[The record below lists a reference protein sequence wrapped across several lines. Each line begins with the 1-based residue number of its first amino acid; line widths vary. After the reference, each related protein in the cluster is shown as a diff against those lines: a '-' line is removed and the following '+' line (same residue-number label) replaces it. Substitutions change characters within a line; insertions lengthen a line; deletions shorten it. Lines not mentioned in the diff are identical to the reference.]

1 MSRFHKVLLAWLT
14 CCVFGWIVLSPTAV
28 GQDNNSPDQSAQ
40 IVRCVEASIA
50 SSSETVAPSAIIVI
64 PPGEC
69 HTFKPRLY
77 YVRSANDLQ
86 EIRSQSDVP
95 DIGDKRILLLI
106 HGWKRGKDKVRCQYD
121 PLFLACTVS
130 PDAPK
135 EHIIETWGNFIKFFY
150 SDAAKTLRNHFALFA
165 VRYNSNNH
173 PYKGGRSSLDLDTT
187 YGEKPSGGQ
196 LAELLDYLGNRE
208 LVIVAYSMGGLVAR
222 SYMAEYGGAGRTL
235 GLITL
240 GTPHHGSVFAGP
252 RRVLPPDCGII
263 AFFLTNTPGAKDLA
277 WDNDPRLR
285 EFDGHENDDLLILN
299 SKAANNGTDSK
310 TIAYSGV
317 IRNERRKEKL
327 LRRVFSCHVAAG
339 FPLNDGPVSLESSEN
354 RLATLRERRLFD
366 DYDHYQLVKGKDKH
380 LCPDGVTA
388 RSKAPCLFVSIRD
401 DLCAL
406 IDMPTPCVNRPPIAN
421 AGPDQTVQVGSPVR
435 LDGSGSTDPD
445 GDPIKS
451 YRWNILPRE
460 NSAQC
465 VFKSSRNIAQPTI
478 QPRREGR
485 CTIELVVSDG
495 KLNSAPDQVTITA
508 KTDVIPPAL
517 IQDFLA
523 SDNEDGRSTLT
534 WTNPSDRDLAEVI
547 VRRKTGNYP
556 TSHNDGDLVYQNTN
570 PTPGA
575 AVTHTD
581 TGLTNGTTYYY
592 AVFSRDR
599 AGNWND
605 QVVEGKNADTG
616 RPGVLVSGL
625 FAGTVETDGTGRVY
639 LYRGGSQWE
648 VISGDLG
655 SGVLS
660 LVKYNNTLYAGTYT
674 GSLYRYENGTW
685 VLMCN
690 PDLVY
695 DEILVLVVY
704 MGNLYIG
711 TFNGRLY
718 RFEGPG
724 SCTLIFDL
732 DYGGFQSAYVEGG
745 YLFLGSIGGSIYRFD
760 GSTLEHIV
768 DLGEAHVHDLVSYQ
782 GKLYAAVC
790 GNTGTGLYESVDGIN
805 WVRVFTD
812 CFRELEVFQ
821 GLLMMGEH
829 LGEGEWALYWFNGT
843 DRGAIWAGSGALSSM
858 IAQGNE
864 RLYIGTVETG
874 RGGRVYAYDGNTVTP
889 ISEYL
894 GGVYVLYFAP
904 EGSGVSVNAVKVK
917 PQSLRAFAFQRG
929 QLIEFRVEGWD
940 IGWMRVSVFDLSGK
954 LVFHTDW
961 VQNGFT
967 WNLLDNRGQPLANGV
982 YLYVVRVRGFD
993 GREYVSEVRKLLIV
1007 R

>member
-1 MSRFHKVLLAWLT
+1 VRFVNSAFRIILIIA
-14 CCVFGWIVLSPTAV
+14 CVFLILANWHILAAAAHAGCPQAPQSLRPSNPSFSKSEIKKIKNYIRQVYGMVRVTDDVLDVALGESYEGAPLLWWIGLF
-28 GQDNNSPDQSAQ
+28 
-40 IVRCVEASIA
+40 VEADRVYELLNQGKEAEAFYHAYKFVGKFAFVKGLTLIGLRSVAIIA
-50 SSSETVAPSAIIVI
+50 SVAALPIEWAIETFIQRVNKIALRNQFVLYMEARRLGYSHDFILAGNDIIEPHIILFSDPGRWLYVVETKRI
-64 PPGEC
+64 PP
-69 HTFKPRLY
+69 
-77 YVRSANDLQ
+77 
-86 EIRSQSDVP
+86 
-95 DIGDKRILLLI
+95 
-106 HGWKRGKDKVRCQYD
+106 
-121 PLFLACTVS
+121 
-130 PDAPK
+130 
-135 EHIIETWGNFIKFFY
+135 
-150 SDAAKTLRNHFALFA
+150 
-165 VRYNSNNH
+165 
-173 PYKGGRSSLDLDTT
+173 
-187 YGEKPSGGQ
+187 YGP
-196 LAELLDYLGNRE
+196 ARVLGNRRE
-208 LVIVAYSMGGLVAR
+208 EVYA
-222 SYMAEYGGAGRTL
+222 MACAL
-235 GLITL
+235 W
-240 GTPHHGSVFAGP
+240 
-252 RRVLPPDCGII
+252 
-263 AFFLTNTPGAKDLA
+263 DL
-277 WDNDPRLR
+277 
-285 EFDGHENDDLLILN
+285 
-299 SKAANNGTDSK
+299 
-310 TIAYSGV
+310 
-317 IRNERRKEKL
+317 KL
-327 LRRVFSCHVAAG
+327 HK
-339 FPLNDGPVSLESSEN
+339 
-354 RLATLRERRLFD
+354 D
-366 DYDHYQLVKGKDKH
+366 DYISDKEVVKE
-380 LCPDGVTA
+380 
-388 RSKAPCLFVSIRD
+388 
-401 DLCAL
+401 AL
-406 IDMPTPCVNRPPIAN
+406 QRAIQGIPVNRPPIAN
-421 AGPDQTVQVGSPVR
+421 AGPDQTVQVGSTVQ
-435 LDGSGSTDPD
+435 LDGRGSTDPD

-495 KLNSAPDQVTITA
+495 KLNSDPDQVTITA

-523 SDNEDGRSTLT
+523 SDNEDSRSTLT
-534 WTNPSDRDLAEVI
+534 WTNPSDSDLAEVI
-547 VRRKTGNYP
+547 VRRKTSRYP
-556 TSHNDGDLVYQNTN
+556 ISHNDGDLVYQNTN

-655 SGVLS
+655 RGVMS

-690 PDLVY
+690 PDLVS
-695 DEILVLVVY
+695 DAILVLVVY
-704 MGNLYIG
+704 RGNLYIG

-768 DLGEAHVHDLVSYQ
+768 DLGEAHVYDLVSYQ

-790 GNTGTGLYESVDGIN
+790 GNTGNGLYESVDGIN

-829 LGEGEWALYWFNGT
+829 LGGGEWALYWFNGT
-843 DRGAIWAGSGALSSM
+843 DRGSIWAGSGALSSM

-967 WNLLDNRGQPLANGV
+967 WNLLDNRGQPIANGV

-993 GREYVSEVRKLLIV
+993 GQEHASAVRKLVIV

>member
-1 MSRFHKVLLAWLT
+1 VRFVNSAFRIILIIA
-14 CCVFGWIVLSPTAV
+14 CVFLILANWHILAAAAHAGCPQAPQSLRPSNPSFSKSEIKKIKNYIRQVYGMVRVTDDVLDVALGESYEGAPLLWWIGLF
-28 GQDNNSPDQSAQ
+28 
-40 IVRCVEASIA
+40 VEADRVYELLNQGKEAEAFYHAYKFVGKFAFVKGLTLIGLRSVAIIA
-50 SSSETVAPSAIIVI
+50 SVAALPIEWAIETFIQRVNKIALRNQFVLYMEARRLGYSHDFILAGNDIIEPHIILFSDPGRWLYVVETKRI
-64 PPGEC
+64 PP
-69 HTFKPRLY
+69 
-77 YVRSANDLQ
+77 
-86 EIRSQSDVP
+86 
-95 DIGDKRILLLI
+95 
-106 HGWKRGKDKVRCQYD
+106 
-121 PLFLACTVS
+121 
-130 PDAPK
+130 
-135 EHIIETWGNFIKFFY
+135 
-150 SDAAKTLRNHFALFA
+150 
-165 VRYNSNNH
+165 
-173 PYKGGRSSLDLDTT
+173 
-187 YGEKPSGGQ
+187 YGP
-196 LAELLDYLGNRE
+196 ARVLGNRRE
-208 LVIVAYSMGGLVAR
+208 EVYA
-222 SYMAEYGGAGRTL
+222 MACAL
-235 GLITL
+235 W
-240 GTPHHGSVFAGP
+240 
-252 RRVLPPDCGII
+252 
-263 AFFLTNTPGAKDLA
+263 DL
-277 WDNDPRLR
+277 
-285 EFDGHENDDLLILN
+285 
-299 SKAANNGTDSK
+299 
-310 TIAYSGV
+310 
-317 IRNERRKEKL
+317 KL
-327 LRRVFSCHVAAG
+327 HK
-339 FPLNDGPVSLESSEN
+339 
-354 RLATLRERRLFD
+354 D
-366 DYDHYQLVKGKDKH
+366 DYISDKEVVKE
-380 LCPDGVTA
+380 
-388 RSKAPCLFVSIRD
+388 
-401 DLCAL
+401 AL
-406 IDMPTPCVNRPPIAN
+406 QRAIQGIPVNRPPIAN
-421 AGPDQTVQVGSPVR
+421 AGPDQTVQVGSTVQ
-435 LDGSGSTDPD
+435 LDGRGSTDPD

-451 YRWNILPRE
+451 YRWRILPRE
-460 NSAQC
+460 NSARC
-465 VFKSSRNIAQPTI
+465 VFKSSSNIAQPTI
-478 QPRREGR
+478 QPRREGS

-495 KLNSAPDQVTITA
+495 KLSSAPDQVTITA

-523 SDNEDGRSTLT
+523 SDNEDSRSTLT
-534 WTNPSDRDLAEVI
+534 WTNPSDSDLAEVI
-547 VRRKTGNYP
+547 VRRKTSRYP
-556 TSHNDGDLVYQNTN
+556 ISHNDGDLVYQNTN

-655 SGVLS
+655 RGVMS

-704 MGNLYIG
+704 RGNLYIG

-768 DLGEAHVHDLVSYQ
+768 DLGIGHVRDLVSYQ
-782 GKLYAAVC
+782 GKLYAALC
-790 GNTGTGLYESVDGIN
+790 GNTGIGLYESVDGIN

-812 CFRELEVFQ
+812 CFDQLEVFQ
-821 GLLMMGEH
+821 GLLMMGKN
-829 LGEGEWALYWFNGT
+829 LGGELGWALYWFNGT
-843 DRGAIWAGSGALSSM
+843 DRGSIWAGSGALSSM

-993 GREYVSEVRKLLIV
+993 GREYVSEVRKLVIL

>member
-95 DIGDKRILLLI
+95 NIGNKRILLLI
-106 HGWKRGKDKVRCQYD
+106 HGWKRGKDEVRCQYD
-121 PLFLACTVS
+121 PRFGCIVS

-135 EHIIETWGNFIKFFY
+135 EHIIKTWGNFIKFFY

-240 GTPHHGSVFAGP
+240 GTPHHGSAFASP
-252 RRVLPPDCGII
+252 RGRHEMRDRPGCLRDIGARL
-263 AFFLTNTPGAKDLA
+263 AFLLTNTPGAQDLA
-277 WDNDPRLR
+277 HVRFGNSAL
-285 EFDGHENDDLLILN
+285 ENLEGD
-299 SKAANNGTDSK
+299 TDSK
-310 TIAYSGV
+310 TVSFYGTIKKRVTHGLWYFLDQCLQAIGFQQSDGV
-317 IRNERRKEKL
+317 VDAGSARAN
-327 LRRVFSCHVAAG
+327 FSEDHIIY
-339 FPLNDGPVSLESSEN
+339 FE
-354 RLATLRERRLFD
+354 
-366 DYDHYQLVKGKDKH
+366 DYDHNQMRIGKGNDK
-380 LCPDGVTA
+380 CPDGVTA
-388 RSKAPCLFVSIRD
+388 TSKSPCLFVRIRD
-401 DLCAL
+401 QICAFADLS
-406 IDMPTPCVNRPPIAN
+406 CVNRPPIAN
-421 AGPDQTVQVGSPVR
+421 AGPDQTVQVGSPVQ

-581 TGLTNGTTYYY
+581 TGLTNGITYYY

-625 FAGTVETDGTGRVY
+625 FAGTVETDDTGRVY

-655 SGVLS
+655 RGVMS

-690 PDLVY
+690 PDLVS
-695 DEILVLVVY
+695 DAILVLVVY
-704 MGNLYIG
+704 RGNLYIG

-745 YLFLGSIGGSIYRFD
+745 YLFLGSIGSSIYRFD

-768 DLGEAHVHDLVSYQ
+768 DLGEAHVYDLVSYQ

-790 GNTGTGLYESVDGIN
+790 GNTGNGLYESVDGIN

-829 LGEGEWALYWFNGT
+829 LGGGEWALHWFNGT
-843 DRGAIWAGSGALSSM
+843 DRGAIWTGSGALASM

-967 WNLLDNRGQPLANGV
+967 WNLIDNRGQPLANGV

-993 GREYVSEVRKLLIV
+993 GREYVSEVRKLVIL

>member
-1 MSRFHKVLLAWLT
+1 VRFANSAFRIILIIA
-14 CCVFGWIVLSPTAV
+14 CVFLILANWHILAAAAHAGCPQAPQSLRPSNPSFSKSEIKKIKNYIRQVYGMVRVTDDVLDVALGESYEGAPLLWWIGLF
-28 GQDNNSPDQSAQ
+28 
-40 IVRCVEASIA
+40 VEADR
-50 SSSETVAPSAIIVI
+50 V
-64 PPGEC
+64 
-69 HTFKPRLY
+69 Y
-77 YVRSANDLQ
+77 
-86 EIRSQSDVP
+86 
-95 DIGDKRILLLI
+95 
-106 HGWKRGKDKVRCQYD
+106 
-121 PLFLACTVS
+121 
-130 PDAPK
+130 
-135 EHIIETWGNFIKFFY
+135 
-150 SDAAKTLRNHFALFA
+150 
-165 VRYNSNNH
+165 
-173 PYKGGRSSLDLDTT
+173 
-187 YGEKPSGGQ
+187 
-196 LAELLDYLGNRE
+196 ELLNQGKEAEAFYH
-208 LVIVAYSMGGLVAR
+208 AYKFVGK
-222 SYMAEYGGAGRTL
+222 
-235 GLITL
+235 
-240 GTPHHGSVFAGP
+240 FA
-252 RRVLPPDCGII
+252 
-263 AFFLTNTPGAKDLA
+263 F
-277 WDNDPRLR
+277 
-285 EFDGHENDDLLILN
+285 
-299 SKAANNGTDSK
+299 
-310 TIAYSGV
+310 
-317 IRNERRKEKL
+317 
-327 LRRVFSCHVAAG
+327 
-339 FPLNDGPVSLESSEN
+339 
-354 RLATLRERRLFD
+354 
-366 DYDHYQLVKGKDKH
+366 VKG
-380 LCPDGVTA
+380 LT
-388 RSKAPCLFVSIRD
+388 
-401 DLCAL
+401 L
-406 IDMPTPCVNRPPIAN
+406 IGLRVNRPPIAN
-421 AGPDQTVQVGSPVR
+421 AGPDQTVQVGSPVQ

-547 VRRKTGNYP
+547 VRRKTSRYP
-556 TSHNDGDLVYQNTN
+556 VSHNDGDLVYQNTN

-581 TGLTNGTTYYY
+581 TGLTNGITYYY

-655 SGVLS
+655 RGVMS
-660 LVKYNNTLYAGTYT
+660 LVKYNNTLYAGTHA

-690 PDLVY
+690 LDLVHFS
-695 DEILVLVVY
+695 DPILVLVVY
-704 MGNLYIG
+704 RGNLYIG

-718 RFEGPG
+718 LFEGPG

-745 YLFLGSIGGSIYRFD
+745 YLFLGSIGSSIYRFD

-768 DLGEAHVHDLVSYQ
+768 DLGEGHVRDLVSYQ

-790 GNTGTGLYESVDGIN
+790 GNTGNGLYESVDGIN

-812 CFRELEVFQ
+812 CFVELEVFQ

-829 LGEGEWALYWFNGT
+829 LGEGGWALHWFNGT
-843 DRGAIWAGSGALSSM
+843 DRGAIWTGSGALASM

-917 PQSLRAFAFQRG
+917 PQSLRAFAFQRS

-940 IGWMRVSVFDLSGK
+940 IGWMRVSARPAAGQRGLSLRRACAG
-954 LVFHTDW
+954 L
-961 VQNGFT
+961 
-967 WNLLDNRGQPLANGV
+967 RRA
-982 YLYVVRVRGFD
+982 RVRERSAQACDLAVAMAPVGD
-993 GREYVSEVRKLLIV
+993 LRP
-1007 R
+1007 